1 MMPSMAFRNV
11 VKRMISARPPTMT
24 DERTLM
30 NRFVMCLILFACSTS
45 KLVVA
50 DNPEVAQKLHALFER
65 EWEWSMKAYPTWA
78 SHLGDDRYNT
88 EWTDQSLSAIN
99 QRHQHQREILREL
112 SEFDPADLS
121 QTDRINLELFRRS
134 HQQDVDGFQYG
145 WHLVPLTARGGIQD
159 QSSTADA
166 LPFEKIKDY
175 EDWIARMRGIPRLVD
190 QTILLM
196 KLGMKQNVMP
206 ARIVMERVPDQ
217 IARQVVDNPE
227 QSLFYKPFRDFPA
240 EISDEQKQQLRQQA
254 QIVIAKEVVP
264 AYRRFQRFF
273 NETYLPA
280 SFEKPGAWQIPRGQ
294 EFYAHRAR
302 MFTTTDL
309 TPQEIHNIGLQEV
322 DRIRSEMMK
331 IIREVEFEGTF
342 DEFLEHLR
350 TNPKFY
356 CDNQQQLMNEYQAV
370 CKRIDPTLDQL
381 FKRQPKIPYDI
392 QAIPAHL
399 APDTTTAYY
408 RQPSADG
415 RRPGTYFVNLYKPEV
430 RPRYEMMALS
440 LHEAVPGHHFQIA
453 FAMELEG
460 LPPFRRYGGYTA
472 FVEGWALY
480 AESLGDELGLY
491 ENPYDKFGQLTYEM
505 WRAVRLV
512 VDTGLHSL
520 KWSRQEAI
528 DFFTANT
535 AKTLHDIE
543 NEIDRYIGWPG
554 QALAYKI
561 GELKIKELRQH
572 AQTELGEKF
581 DVKEFHDVVLRHGAV
596 PLDVLENLVNE
607 WIAAAK

>member
-1 MMPSMAFRNV
+1 
-11 VKRMISARPPTMT
+11 
-24 DERTLM
+24 M
-30 NRFVMCLILFACSTS
+30 NRFMIGVILLACLAPGP
-45 KLVVA
+45 LVA
-50 DNPEVAQKLHALFER
+50 ENPEVGKQLHALFER
-65 EWEWSMKAYPTWA
+65 EWEWTMKTYPTWA
-78 SHLGDDRYNT
+78 SHLGDFRYNT
-88 EWTDQSLSAIN
+88 EWTDESLPAYER
-99 QRHQHQREILREL
+99 RHEHRRAVLKEL
-112 SEFDPADLS
+112 QQFDPADLS
-121 QTDRINLELFRRS
+121 QTDRINLELFRR
-134 HQQDVDGFQYG
+134 QYQRDVEGFQYG
-145 WHLVPLTARGGIQD
+145 WYLVPLTARGGIQD
-159 QSSTADA
+159 QSSTADS
-166 LPFEKIKDY
+166 LPFEKVQDY
-175 EDWIARMRGIPRLVD
+175 EDWIARLRKVPRLVE
-190 QTILLM
+190 QTMGLM
-196 KLGMKQNVMP
+196 KLGIQQKILP

-240 EISDEQKQQLRQQA
+240 AISDREKQRLRQTA
-254 QIVIAKEVVP
+254 QVVIAKEVVP
-264 AYRRFQRFF
+264 AYRRFQAFF
-273 NETYLPA
+273 NEQYLPA

-294 EFYAHRAR
+294 EFYAHRAKL
-302 MFTTTDL
+302 FTTTDL
-309 TPQEIHNIGLQEV
+309 TPQQIHNIGLREV

-331 IIREVEFEGTF
+331 IIRQVEFEGTF

-350 TNPKFY
+350 TDPKFY
-356 CDNQQQLMNEYQAV
+356 CESQQQLMNEYQAV
-370 CKRIDPTLDQL
+370 CRRIDPTLEQL

-453 FAMELEG
+453 FAMELED

-491 ENPYDKFGQLTYEM
+491 DNPYDKFGQLTYEM

-512 VDTGLHSL
+512 VDTGMHSL

-528 DFFTANT
+528 DFFAANT

-561 GELKIKELRQH
+561 GELKIKELRRH
-572 AQTELGEKF
+572 AQTELGDQF
-581 DVKEFHDVVLRHGAV
+581 DVKEYHDLVLRHGAV
-596 PLDVLENLVNE
+596 PLDVLEDLVNE
-607 WIAAAK
+607 WIADLKK

>member
-1 MMPSMAFRNV
+1 M
-11 VKRMISARPPTMT
+11 KRFG
-24 DERTLM
+24 LC
-30 NRFVMCLILFACSTS
+30 VILFVLSAIPQVTH
-45 KLVVA
+45 A
-50 DNPEVAQKLHALFER
+50 EDPEVAQQLHELFER
-65 EWEWSMKAYPTWA
+65 EWEWAMKVSPTWA
-78 SHLGDDRYNT
+78 SHLGDFRYNT
-88 EWTDQSLSAIN
+88 EWTDLSLAAIN
-99 QRHQHQREILREL
+99 ERHAHQRAVLREL
-112 SEFDPADLS
+112 QQFDPADLS
-121 QTDRINLELFRRS
+121 QTDRINLKLFRRRY
-134 HQQDVDGFQYG
+134 QQDVEGFQYG

-159 QSSTADA
+159 QSSTADS
-166 LPFEKIKDY
+166 LPFEKVRDY
-175 EDWIARMRGIPRLVD
+175 EDWIARLRKIPRLVD
-190 QTILLM
+190 QTMLLM
-196 KLGMKQNVMP
+196 KLGIKQNVLP

-217 IARQVVDNPE
+217 IARQVVDDPA

-240 EISDEQKQQLRQQA
+240 EIDDAEKERLRKKA
-254 QIVIAKEVVP
+254 QVVIAKEVVP
-264 AYRRFQRFF
+264 AYRRFQTFF
-273 NETYLPA
+273 NEKYLPV
-280 SFEKPGAWQIPRGQ
+280 SFAKPGAWQIPRGQ

-302 MFTTTDL
+302 MFTTTEL
-309 TPQEIHNIGLQEV
+309 TPQEIHNIGLREV

-331 IIREVEFEGTF
+331 IVKQVKFEGTF
-342 DEFLEHLR
+342 DEFLEYLR
-350 TNPKFY
+350 TDPRFY

-370 CKRIDPTLDQL
+370 CQRIDPTLDQL

-491 ENPYDKFGQLTYEM
+491 EDPYDKFGQLTYEM

-528 DFFTANT
+528 DFFAANT
-535 AKTLHDIE
+535 AKALHDIE

-561 GELKIKELRQH
+561 GELKIKELRRE
-572 AQTELGEKF
+572 AQAELGDQF

-596 PLDVLENLVNE
+596 PLDVLEDLVHE
-607 WIAAAK
+607 WVNAVK